1 MPCRPSLAF
10 ILIAGLIVVFA
21 VKANYDS
28 GHDTA
33 PAPTAAERAAKEA
46 EQRRYLAVAIVAKKV
61 KNAMRDPESVVWE
74 SIRADEKAETV
85 CLSYRARNGFGGM
98 TREAV
103 TVTPTG
109 SGQDAALW
117 NRHCQAKNS
126 TTCSTSATRF
136 NSAVHQAGTR
146 RSAQHSPPACGFF
159 SPGHEL

>member
-1 MPCRPSLAF
+1 MALIECPECGRNVSTKAKSCPHCGARMPYRPSLAF

-109 SGQDAALW
+109 SGRDAALW
-117 NRHCQAKNS
+117 NRHC
-126 TTCSTSATRF
+126 
-136 NSAVHQAGTR
+136 AGK
-146 RSAQHSPPACGFF
+146 
-159 SPGHEL
+159 ELYDMLYVRNAI